1 MNKFL
6 SPLPL
11 WQNAGLALVRLMV
24 GAFMIYHGWE
34 IFSPSKMNG
43 YLEWDLFKTSSGKT
57 LVYVGK
63 AAELIAGIFLFL
75 GLFTRLGALIL
86 IGTMAC
92 ISFFVG
98 HGKIWYED
106 QYPFLFVLLGL
117 VFFFMGPGA
126 FSLDNLIFKNKMDKH
141 YA

>member
-24 GAFMIYHGWE
+24 GAFMFYHGWE
-34 IFSPSKMNG
+34 IFCPAKMNG

-92 ISFFVG
+92 ISFFCRTWENMV
-98 HGKIWYED
+98 
-106 QYPFLFVLLGL
+106 
-117 VFFFMGPGA
+117 
-126 FSLDNLIFKNKMDKH
+126 
-141 YA
+141 

>member
-1 MNKFL
+1 
-6 SPLPL
+6 
-11 WQNAGLALVRLMV
+11 
-24 GAFMIYHGWE
+24 MIYHGWE

-86 IGTMAC
+86 ISTMAC

>member
-6 SPLPL
+6 SPLPF

-34 IFSPSKMNG
+34 IFSPAKMNG

-86 IGTMAC
+86 ISTMAC